1 MAKLKVDIRESI
13 ELNNSKYDA
22 FNSYV
27 VEDVNEISKRIVTIP
42 KTEQDLVAI
51 SGSLGAGVFLTNDVR
66 YCRFTNMGHRSDPT
80 ANVRLTFKNSKDSE
94 FVVKIP
100 TGGSFMYQGI
110 SGSGVT
116 STLACS
122 GSSLSAS
129 LGDNTLGDFN
139 DTLGSLSTVTAI
151 SSGSEDI
158 LGCDLE
164 YFIASN

>member
-1 MAKLKVDIRESI
+1 MAKLKIDIRESI

-122 GSSLSAS
+122 GSALSAS
-129 LGDNTLGDFN
+129 LSDNVN
-139 DTLGSLSTVTAI
+139 ANNTLGSLSTVTAI
-151 SSGSEDI
+151 ASGSENI

>member
-13 ELNNSKYDA
+13 ELNNSKYDS

-27 VEDVNEISKRIVTIP
+27 VEDVDEISKRIVTVP

-51 SGSLGAGVFLTNDVR
+51 SGSLGAGSFLTSDVR
-66 YCRFTNMGHRSDPT
+66 YMRFTCIGASQDPN
-80 ANVRLTFKNSKDSE
+80 ANVRLTFKNSKDNE
-94 FVVKIP
+94 FQVKIP

-122 GSSLSAS
+122 GSALSAS

-139 DTLGSLSTVTAI
+139 DTLGSLSLITAI

-158 LGCDLE
+158 VGCDIE

>member
-13 ELNNSKYDA
+13 ELNNSKYDS

-27 VEDVNEISKRIVTIP
+27 VDGVNEISKRITTIP

-51 SGSLGAGVFLTNDVR
+51 SGSIGAGSFLTSDVR
-66 YCRFTNMGHRSDPT
+66 YMRFTCIGASADPQ
-80 ANVRLTFKNSKDSE
+80 ANVRLTFKNSKDNE
-94 FVVKIP
+94 FQVKIP

-122 GSSLSAS
+122 GSALSAS

-139 DTLGSLSTVTAI
+139 DTLGSLSLITAI

-158 LGCDLE
+158 VGCDIE